1 MTLLKNSLW
10 NIGGYVVPAIVTVP
24 ALGIMGRVLGAEL
37 FGVFTLALAVV
48 GYASIFDAG
57 LTRAVI
63 REISIFRDNQKEKLK
78 IVATATVLILI
89 LGIVAGCLLFIF
101 SNAITTLLK
110 ISSGLHHEVSI
121 ALKILS
127 ISIPLFLIT
136 QVWLSIL
143 EGMERFGVLNIYKSI
158 TGTLLSLLP
167 AVFILLKP
175 SLEFAILGLVVARL
189 LCFVIAF
196 ILCRTIIIEAKLTLY
211 RETVKRLF
219 MFGGWITVSNIVS
232 PVMAYFDRFIVSNQ
246 LGAQVV
252 AFYTAPS
259 EIISRLSIIPGAF
272 ARALFPRLSYA
283 SNAEER
289 KKTKIFISLI
299 LLAICIPAVIIG
311 SLFANNIMTI
321 WMGPTF
327 DGAPGTVLTILLI
340 GFLFN
345 SLAQVPFASIQ
356 SRGYAKV
363 TAMVHLAELFPYL
376 FLLFFL
382 INKYGIEGAAFAW
395 SIRMFIDY
403 ILLAVLDRKFS
414 E

>member
-78 IVATATVLILI
+78 IVAAATVLILI

-101 SNAITTLLK
+101 SDAITTLLK
-110 ISSGLHHEVSI
+110 ISSGLHHDVNI

-127 ISIPLFLIT
+127 LSIPLFLIT

-143 EGMERFGVLNIYKSI
+143 EGMERFGILNIYKSI

-167 AVFILLKP
+167 AVFILIKP
-175 SLEFAILGLVVARL
+175 SLEFAIIGLVVARL
-189 LCFVIAF
+189 LCFVLAF
-196 ILCRTIIIEAKLTLY
+196 VLCRTIIIEAKLVLH

-283 SNAEER
+283 NNAEER
-289 KKTKIFISLI
+289 KKIKIFISLI
-299 LLAICIPAVIIG
+299 LLAICIPVIIIG
-311 SLFANNIMTI
+311 SLFANDIMTI
-321 WMGPTF
+321 WMGPSF
-327 DGAPGTVLTILLI
+327 NGVPGTVLTILLV

-382 INKYGIEGAAFAW
+382 INTYGIEGAAFAW
-395 SIRMFIDY
+395 SIRMFVDY

-414 E
+414 G